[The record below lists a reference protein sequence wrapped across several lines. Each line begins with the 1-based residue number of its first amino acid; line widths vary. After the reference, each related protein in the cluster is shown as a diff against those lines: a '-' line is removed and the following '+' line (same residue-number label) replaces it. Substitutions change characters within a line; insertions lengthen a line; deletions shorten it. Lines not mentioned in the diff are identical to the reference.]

1 MLGQRYRNRFT
12 LYRYAGL
19 VVVCCERCHR
29 LAGICR
35 DPQGRYLGRGRPR
48 RLRAGLSREAH
59 P

>member
-35 DPQGRYLGRGRPR
+35 DPQDAIWDAAVP
-48 RLRAGLSREAH
+48 AGCGQG
-59 P
+59 